1 MKRISCFV
9 AMIMLSV
16 LFSNTAFAV
25 STPYDNDST
34 LDVLADTL
42 MLVPNDDGTYVIS
55 NGSRSGNIS
64 VTKFDGTDVYADA
77 VNSLYMRV
85 NTTTF
90 VRAKSL
96 QVGPDNYQMLLNR
109 SSGIE
114 FSPRLLEIVTKI
126 MNDVASGKIELSRP
140 LVIYYPEE
148 HEIETRGITSSTKTY
163 TGYKGRQYYQELLSC
178 SGNSL
183 EFNVRMPKV
192 QWQQYCEYVFV
203 AGIKTMM
210 DGVINT
216 ATNNT
221 WTIASIFTNF
231 PSNSLSTTQAGKHTA
246 KLIENK
252 YTKITYLM
260 RDGEYIS
267 SSVIDYAYDYFYENI
282 INIDGVGSYYNGITP
297 HSSEKAPGY
306 DNADEYAYHA
316 EVSGNYNN
324 QITSYLYRNST
335 MKIDIFVDSLF

>member
-25 STPYDNDST
+25 STPYDNDTT

-55 NGSRSGNIS
+55 NGSRSGSIS

-85 NTTTF
+85 NATAF
-90 VRAKSL
+90 IRAKSF
-96 QVGPDNYQMLLNR
+96 QVDLESYQTLLNR
-109 SSGIE
+109 STGIE

-126 MNDVASGKIELSRP
+126 MNDVASGKIELNRP

-163 TGYKGRQYYQELLSC
+163 IGYKGKQYYQELLSC

-183 EFNVRMPKV
+183 EFNVRMPKTK
-192 QWQQYCEYVFV
+192 WSQYCENVFV
-203 AGIKTMM
+203 AGVQTMM

-216 ATNNT
+216 ATYDY
-221 WTIASIFTNF
+221 WTLISIFTNF
-231 PSNSLSTTQAGKHTA
+231 PSDSLSTTQAGEHTA
-246 KLIENK
+246 KLFENK
-252 YTKITYLM
+252 YTKITYFM

-267 SSVIDYAYDYFYENI
+267 SSVIDYAYDYSYENF
-282 INIDGVGSYYNGITP
+282 INIPGIDFYSNGRTQ
-297 HSSEKAPGY
+297 HFSEKATGY

-324 QITSYLYRNST
+324 QITKYRYRNST
-335 MKIDIFVDSLF
+335 LELNTFVDSLF